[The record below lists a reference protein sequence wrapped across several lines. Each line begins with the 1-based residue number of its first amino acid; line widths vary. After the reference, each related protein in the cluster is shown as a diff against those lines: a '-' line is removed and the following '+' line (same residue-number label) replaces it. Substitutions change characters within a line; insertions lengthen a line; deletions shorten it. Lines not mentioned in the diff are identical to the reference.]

1 MRIWYAHEPWG
12 IAMNAV
18 FDPKAAKKA
27 CNVSVNEDLLRQAR
41 ALGINLSQTLEAEL
55 ERRVREAKAKAWTE
69 ENREAIESQARW
81 IEKNGLLSDHYRFF

>member
-1 MRIWYAHEPWG
+1 
-12 IAMNAV
+12 MNAL

-41 ALGINLSQTLEAEL
+41 ALGINLSQTLEHEL
-55 ERRVREAKAKAWTE
+55 VRLVREAKARQWAE
-69 ENREAIESQARW
+69 ENKDAIESQARW